1 MTKQLTLKNLQEN
14 EQAEDQAREVLERLR
29 WGDKVYCPRC
39 GSDKVVKVEANREK
53 KVRKGLYRCKD
64 CRKLKQNNQ
73 FTVTVGTIFEDSHIK
88 LNVWLQAIV
97 LLCSSKKGMS
107 AHQLHRQLEITYK
120 SAWFMAHRIR
130 YAMEQH
136 TFDKKL
142 DGTVEAD
149 ETYVGGKSRR
159 IARQTGLENKT
170 PVVSLLQRDG
180 NVRSFVVPVV
190 SAKTLRNVLTE
201 NVSKDAHLMTDE
213 GRGYIRLGR
222 EFASHGVVNHTL
234 DEYVRGNITTNTV
247 EGFFGILKRG
257 INGIYHHV
265 SKEHLHRY
273 LAEFDFRYNHRKI
286 DDNDRTI
293 KAIAGFEGK
302 RLTYKGIN

>member
-107 AHQLHRQLEITYK
+107 AHQLHRELEITYK